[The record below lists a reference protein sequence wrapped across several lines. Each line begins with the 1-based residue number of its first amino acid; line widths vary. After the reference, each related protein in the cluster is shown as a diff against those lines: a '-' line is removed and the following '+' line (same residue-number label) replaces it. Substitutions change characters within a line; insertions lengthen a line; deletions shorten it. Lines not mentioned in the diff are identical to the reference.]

1 MNISKT
7 KSFSKK
13 KNYLTS
19 KFFSELKGYLA
30 KPLSKLFQLDSFC
43 LCSIIT
49 TELLSTSL
57 KSELKFLPFSEMGKF
72 PTLALNFKDW
82 PFGVMVTRHFRRKL
96 DHLNERVYCCL
107 IDRTSKMLLIKEYGS
122 ILWPTS
128 SELQKLLVL
137 G

>member
-13 KNYLTS
+13 KKTDI
-19 KFFSELKGYLA
+19 KVFFRIERYLA
-30 KPLSKLFQLDSFC
+30 KPLSKLFQLCSFC
-43 LCSIIT
+43 LCSIII